1 MKKIYEAP
9 SCKEYFV
16 EIQSL
21 MALSDLNEDNADSDA
36 MGREGGSWFS
46 ED

>member
-1 MKKIYEAP
+1 MKKIHEAP

-21 MALSDLNEDNADSDA
+21 MALSDLNSEGASSEA
-36 MGREGGSWFS
+36 MDREGGSWFS

>member
-1 MKKIYEAP
+1 MKKIHEAP

-21 MALSDLNEDNADSDA
+21 MALSDLNQGNADSEA
-36 MGREGGSWFS
+36 MDREGGSWFS